1 MVGTGSAT
9 RAGNRTAKSE
19 SRRTVWTWRAAW
31 ACGALR
37 TRIGCEG
44 VEVGAGV
51 SSAVAV
57 LVIVVGAVVAVTAL
71 LLLLPLLLDLPV
83 GDMAVVGGQQCEE
96 CVRCCEMYRS

>member
-57 LVIVVGAVVAVTAL
+57 LVIVVGAVVGAL
-71 LLLLPLLLDLPV
+71 LGVQRERVGLLE
-83 GDMAVVGGQQCEE
+83 AVVHGGK
-96 CVRCCEMYRS
+96 RRSRWWMRVKAGPRS

>member
-1 MVGTGSAT
+1 M
-9 RAGNRTAKSE
+9 
-19 SRRTVWTWRAAW
+19 WTWRAAW

-96 CVRCCEMYRS
+96 CVRCCEMYRSSRSMIGRRSLACLQALKLFQG